1 MKIIPELIVNHK
13 GRREKVLT
21 TILEELTSCSSFEIS
36 VAFITQSGVASIIEV
51 LKKLEQKGIKGR
63 ILSSTYLHFTQP
75 NALESLLQFSNL
87 EIKMDVANDFHSKGF
102 LFAKSDSNYSLY
114 IGSSNLTS
122 SALTTNVE
130 LNVGLQYLSEGNTF
144 FKAIPV

>member
-63 ILSSTYLHFTQP
+63 ILSSTY
-75 NALESLLQFSNL
+75 
-87 EIKMDVANDFHSKGF
+87 
-102 LFAKSDSNYSLY
+102 
-114 IGSSNLTS
+114 
-122 SALTTNVE
+122 
-130 LNVGLQYLSEGNTF
+130 
-144 FKAIPV
+144 